1 MKNFKILLAS
11 TLVVLV
17 SASCAMAKDCA
28 KKCDKAKPTHRMEAY
43 AHPTMFGSQAQQLN
57 TAKETYIVGGKVYK
71 KKNHMGIT
79 NKENVV
85 IGSRVEALMN
95 LLEKKQNASN
105 FSAKMPV
112 LRSELAVIL
121 AEEFGLNNK
130 SVTKSYKDI
139 PSDYW
144 AKDWIYGAL
153 NGGVMIGY
161 PDKKFRP
168 DQPVT
173 KAEVFATVAQLI
185 EVATDRSLIVPK
197 FNDKEI
203 NNIPRWAIA
212 PTKEVVASDLL
223 KDIPNPD
230 RVNSDEYLS
239 KEQVAYLICSLKENW
254 TGKNSIAKDKNAP
267 DAIKNYAPVV
277 LNVKILDRLSAR
289 TSNAGDR
296 FTAKTTADVTING
309 QTFAAGS
316 KVKGEVVQVVRPG
329 IKNPGYI
336 KVKFVKIK
344 DGDKCAEFP
353 KEISQAQVAALKNPN
368 ILARLLGAPFSAA
381 GRVVGVAVRTVGSGV
396 DVAGNSLEEFGD
408 ELSTAFVDTFTLHP
422 GAGAVNV
429 GKSVATLGI
438 GTYDLCKLI
447 VSGTF
452 GVIYEFT
459 DEVRY
464 LIVPSYSNDSSLN
477 PNEELKIV
485 F

>member
-11 TLVVLV
+11 TLVVLL
-17 SASCAMAKDCA
+17 SASCAMAKDCD
-28 KKCDKAKPTHRMEAY
+28 KKCDKAKPSHRMEAY

-71 KKNHMGIT
+71 KKNHIGIT
-79 NKENVV
+79 NKENVIV
-85 IGSRVEALMN
+85 ASRVEALMN

-105 FSAKMPV
+105 FNAKMPV

-121 AEEFGLNNK
+121 AEEFGLTNK
-130 SVTKSYKDI
+130 SVSKKYKDI

-185 EVATDRSLIVPK
+185 DVATDKSLIVPE
-197 FNDKEI
+197 FNGKEI

-223 KDIPNPD
+223 KNVPNPD
-230 RVNSDEYLS
+230 KVNSDEYLS

-254 TGKNSIAKDKNAP
+254 TGSNSIAKDKNAP
-267 DAIKNYAPVV
+267 DAIKNYNPVV

-309 QTFAAGS
+309 QTFKAGS

-344 DGDKCAEFP
+344 DGKQCAEFP
-353 KEISQAQVAALKNPN
+353 KDISQAQVASLKNPN
-368 ILARLLGAPFSAA
+368 ILARLLGAPLSAA

-422 GAGAVNV
+422 GAGAINV
-429 GKSVATLGI
+429 GKSIATLGI
-438 GTYDLCKLI
+438 GTYDLCKLV

>member
-28 KKCDKAKPTHRMEAY
+28 KQCDKNKHTHKMEAY

-57 TAKETYIVGGKVYK
+57 TARETYIVGGKVYK
-71 KKNHMGIT
+71 KNNHMGIA

-95 LLEKKQNASN
+95 LLEKKQNSSN
-105 FSAKMPV
+105 FNAKMPV

-130 SVTKSYKDI
+130 AVSKQYKDI
-139 PSDYW
+139 PSGYW

-173 KAEVFATVAQLI
+173 KAEVFATIAQLI
-185 EVATDRSLIVPK
+185 DVATDRSLIVPK
-197 FNDKEI
+197 FNDKDI

-223 KDIPNPD
+223 NDIPNPD

-267 DAIKNYAPVV
+267 DAIKNYNPVV

-289 TSNAGDR
+289 TSNAGDK

-309 QTFAAGS
+309 QCFKAGS
-316 KVKGEVVQVVRPG
+316 KVRGEVVQVVRPG

-336 KVKFVKIK
+336 KVKFIKIV
-344 DGDKCAEFP
+344 DGDNCAEFP
-353 KEISQAQVAALKNPN
+353 KEISQAQVASLKNPN

-381 GRVVGVAVRTVGSGV
+381 GRVVGVAVRTVGTGV
-396 DVAGNSLEEFGD
+396 DVGGDSLEEFGD

-422 GAGAVNV
+422 GSGVINV
-429 GKSVATLGI
+429 GKSIATLGI

-464 LIVPSYSNDSSLN
+464 LIVPAYSNDSSLN

>member
-11 TLVVLV
+11 TLVVLI
-17 SASCAMAKDCA
+17 SASCAMAKDCD
-28 KKCDKAKPTHRMEAY
+28 KKCDKAKPSHRMEAY

-71 KKNHMGIT
+71 KKNHIGIT
-79 NKENVV
+79 NKENVIV
-85 IGSRVEALMN
+85 ASRVEALMN

-105 FSAKMPV
+105 FNAKMPV

-121 AEEFGLNNK
+121 AEEFGLTNK
-130 SVTKSYKDI
+130 SVSKKYKDI

-185 EVATDRSLIVPK
+185 DVATDKSLIVPE
-197 FNDKEI
+197 FNGKEI

-223 KDIPNPD
+223 KNVPNPD
-230 RVNSDEYLS
+230 KVNSDEYLS

-254 TGKNSIAKDKNAP
+254 TGSNSIAKDKNAP
-267 DAIKNYAPVV
+267 DAIKNYNPVV

-309 QTFAAGS
+309 QTFKAGS

-344 DGDKCAEFP
+344 DGKQCAEFP
-353 KEISQAQVAALKNPN
+353 KDISQAQVASLKNPN
-368 ILARLLGAPFSAA
+368 ILARLLGAPLSAA

-422 GAGAVNV
+422 GAGAINV
-429 GKSVATLGI
+429 GKSIATLGI
-438 GTYDLCKLI
+438 GTYDLCKLV

>member
-11 TLVVLV
+11 TLVVLM
-17 SASCAMAKDCA
+17 SASCAMAKDCD
-28 KKCDKAKPTHRMEAY
+28 KKCDKAKPSHRMEAY

-71 KKNHMGIT
+71 KKNHIGIT
-79 NKENVV
+79 NKENVIV
-85 IGSRVEALMN
+85 ASRVEALMN

-105 FSAKMPV
+105 FNAKMPV

-121 AEEFGLNNK
+121 AEEFGLTNK
-130 SVTKSYKDI
+130 SVSKKYKDI

-185 EVATDRSLIVPK
+185 DVATDKSLIVPE
-197 FNDKEI
+197 FNGKEI

-223 KDIPNPD
+223 KNVPNPD
-230 RVNSDEYLS
+230 KVNSDEYLS

-254 TGKNSIAKDKNAP
+254 TGSNSIAKDKNAP
-267 DAIKNYAPVV
+267 DAIKNYNPVV

-309 QTFAAGS
+309 QTFKAGS

-344 DGDKCAEFP
+344 DGKQCAEFP
-353 KEISQAQVAALKNPN
+353 KDISQAQVASLKNPN
-368 ILARLLGAPFSAA
+368 ILARLLGAPLSAA

-422 GAGAVNV
+422 GAGAINV
-429 GKSVATLGI
+429 GKSITTLGI
-438 GTYDLCKLI
+438 GTYDLCKLV

>member
-11 TLVVLV
+11 TLVVLM
-17 SASCAMAKDCA
+17 SASCAMAKDCD
-28 KKCDKAKPTHRMEAY
+28 KKCDKAKPSHRMEAY

-71 KKNHMGIT
+71 KKNHIGIT
-79 NKENVV
+79 NKENVIV
-85 IGSRVEALMN
+85 ASRVEALMN

-105 FSAKMPV
+105 FNAKMPV

-121 AEEFGLNNK
+121 AEEFGLTNK
-130 SVTKSYKDI
+130 SVSKKYKDI

-185 EVATDRSLIVPK
+185 DVATDKSLIVPE
-197 FNDKEI
+197 FNGKEI

-223 KDIPNPD
+223 KNVPNPD
-230 RVNSDEYLS
+230 KVNSDEYLS

-254 TGKNSIAKDKNAP
+254 TGSNSIAKDKNAP
-267 DAIKNYAPVV
+267 DAIKNYNPVV

-309 QTFAAGS
+309 QTFKAGS

-344 DGDKCAEFP
+344 DGKQCAEFP
-353 KEISQAQVAALKNPN
+353 KDISQAQVASLKNPN
-368 ILARLLGAPFSAA
+368 ILARLLGAPLSAA

-422 GAGAVNV
+422 GAGAINV
-429 GKSVATLGI
+429 GKSIATLGI
-438 GTYDLCKLI
+438 GTYDLCKLV

>member
-11 TLVVLV
+11 TLVVLL
-17 SASCAMAKDCA
+17 SASCAMAKDCD
-28 KKCDKAKPTHRMEAY
+28 KKCDKAKPSHRMEAY

-71 KKNHMGIT
+71 KKNHIGIT
-79 NKENVV
+79 NKENVIV
-85 IGSRVEALMN
+85 ASRVEALMN

-105 FSAKMPV
+105 FNAKMPV

-121 AEEFGLNNK
+121 AEEFGLTNK
-130 SVTKSYKDI
+130 SVSKKYKDI

-173 KAEVFATVAQLI
+173 KAEVFATFAQFI
-185 EVATDRSLIVPK
+185 DVATDKSLIVPE
-197 FNDKEI
+197 FNGKEI

-223 KDIPNPD
+223 KNVPNPD
-230 RVNSDEYLS
+230 KVNSDEYLS

-254 TGKNSIAKDKNAP
+254 TGSNSIAKDKNAP
-267 DAIKNYAPVV
+267 DAIKNYNPVV

-309 QTFAAGS
+309 QTFKAGS

-344 DGDKCAEFP
+344 DGKQCAEFP
-353 KEISQAQVAALKNPN
+353 KDISQAQVASLKNPN
-368 ILARLLGAPFSAA
+368 ILARLLGAPLSAA

-422 GAGAVNV
+422 GAGAINV
-429 GKSVATLGI
+429 GKSIATLGI
-438 GTYDLCKLI
+438 GTYDLCKLV